1 MRVNKIVAEYC
12 VYTLVFKKFDILS
25 LLGFVGNI
33 IYGLR
38 LIILF
43 GSILLFLIN
52 IIYFCIRNFFTEIFF
67 IMSGSLYQ
75 LVYAAWLVS
84 RCLRDFRCLG

>member
-52 IIYFCIRNFFTEIFF
+52 IIYFCIMDVPVSG
-67 IMSGSLYQ
+67 MS
-75 LVYAAWLVS
+75 
-84 RCLRDFRCLG
+84 